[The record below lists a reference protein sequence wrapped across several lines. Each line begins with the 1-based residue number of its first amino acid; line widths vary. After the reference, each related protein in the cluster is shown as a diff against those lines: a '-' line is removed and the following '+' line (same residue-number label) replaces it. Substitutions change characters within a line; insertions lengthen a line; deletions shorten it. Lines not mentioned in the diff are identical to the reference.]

1 MNDSPYIPHPIDLS
15 GIDLSE
21 GLKQLVE
28 LLARNVHETWAQ
40 NRLKEGWTYGS
51 ERNDKLKHHPCLVEY
66 DELPETEKDYDRNT
80 AIATLKTIIKLGWN
94 IERRP
99 RNTIEK

>member
-15 GIDLSE
+15 DIELPD

-40 NRLKEGWTYGS
+40 NRLNEGLTYGP
-51 ERNDKLKHHPCLVEY
+51 ELNDTFKHHPCLVIY
-66 DELPETEKDYDRNT
+66 DELSEIEKDYDRNT
-80 AIATLKTIIKLGWN
+80 AVATLKTIIKLGW
-94 IERRP
+94 
-99 RNTIEK
+99 TIEK